1 MRVPADKLKVF
12 RVRAIWMVA
21 DVIFVVRFS
30 YLYTQHK
37 WQVLV
42 TLVVGVAVG
51 DVAVGQFQFLMVRL
65 KGPSTLHILCR

>member
-21 DVIFVVRFS
+21 DVLFVVLFS
-30 YLYTQHK
+30 YLYTHHK
-37 WQVLV
+37 WQILV

-51 DVAVGQFQFLMVRL
+51 DVVVGQFQFLMVRL
-65 KGPSTLHILCR
+65 KEWQR